1 MAIDSN
7 HMAGSIM
14 VIINFRDKY
23 YFHTG
28 DMRFNKKIAENC
40 QQIFQKIDKNNYKCL
55 LNIDELHLDN
65 TFCDPIF
72 QFPSRVILG
81 VS

>member
-14 VIINFRDKY
+14 VMVHYRHKY

-28 DMRFNKKIAENC
+28 DMRFNKKIVDNC
-40 QQIFQKIDKNNYKCL
+40 NQLFHKIDDNNYRCL
-55 LNIDELHLDN
+55 YE
-65 TFCDPIF
+65 
-72 QFPSRVILG
+72 VE
-81 VS
+81 